1 MSNIFDERTFNE
13 QEKMNIKAIVD
24 DAVEVLQQI
33 EDLQN
38 HLKENIKGLCDS
50 LNEGYTADLKIKPT
64 LIRNIAKCLSIKY
77 LSASTKDEFL
87 SVVNQWIKPGERA
100 SLFEVFV
107 EEEDDV
113 SALRTLNMLGINKK
127 KRVLNKVRRMF
138 RK

>member
-1 MSNIFDERTFNE
+1 M
-13 QEKMNIKAIVD
+13 
-24 DAVEVLQQI
+24 
-33 EDLQN
+33 
-38 HLKENIKGLCDS
+38 
-50 LNEGYTADLKIKPT
+50 
-64 LIRNIAKCLSIKY
+64 
-77 LSASTKDEFL
+77 
-87 SVVNQWIKPGERA
+87 VNQWIKPGERA

>member
-1 MSNIFDERTFNE
+1 MNVLFTTIPANIH
-13 QEKMNIKAIVD
+13 ILIVNNGIGVEFKNYSHRCAVFGK
-24 DAVEVLQQI
+24 DA
-33 EDLQN
+33 
-38 HLKENIKGLCDS
+38 DS
-50 LNEGYTADLKIKPT
+50 FVAAGGHNGCKSPE
-64 LIRNIAKCLSIKY
+64 LIRNIAKCLSINY